1 MSDCETN
8 SDDSKDSNAGP
19 VPQFLVVNNIN
30 NISMLNGD
38 HILYEE
44 IIDDGKYITSEMVTR
59 VINWN
64 VDDVIL
70 LWTSFKHQ
78 YLKKSRNQGHRP
90 VYAWTVKKKNYSKE
104 SANNFQIHF
113 VIEK

>member
-1 MSDCETN
+1 
-8 SDDSKDSNAGP
+8 
-19 VPQFLVVNNIN
+19 
-30 NISMLNGD
+30 MLNGD

-44 IIDDGKYITSEMVTR
+44 IIDDGKYITSEMVTM

-78 YLKKSRNQGHRP
+78 CLKKSRNQGHRP

>member
-19 VPQFLVVNNIN
+19 VPQFLVVNSIN
-30 NISMLNGD
+30 NLPMLNGD
-38 HILYEE
+38 HVLYEE
-44 IIDDGKYITSEMVTR
+44 IVDDGKYITSEMVTM

-78 YLKKSRNQGHRP
+78 CWNKSRNQGH
-90 VYAWTVKKKNYSKE
+90 WTAKKKFDSKE
-104 SANNFQIHF
+104 SANNFQI
-113 VIEK
+113 IEKWNTKLF